1 MKLRNG
7 VYLLITYLILVTTGG
22 CSTKK
27 NTAGTR
33 FYHSF
38 TTRYNVYFN
47 GNEAYKEGIL
57 AIEQQ
62 NKDNYMGQI
71 PLYPLGNAS
80 TVGVGASNFDRAIE
94 KSQKAIRQHS
104 IKRKPTRRPGRRYTD
119 EYRLWLN
126 RKEFNP
132 FLHNAWMLMGK
143 AQFHKGDFPEAI
155 TTFSYIVRLYE
166 GQPKITAETGIWL
179 ARSYTAMEWYYEA
192 DDLLGKINNDTLP
205 ASLAPFHSAA
215 YSNLLLEQQRFREAV
230 PHLLTTIKHE
240 DRKKQRMRQYYL
252 LGQVYQQLQENEKAY
267 QAFGKTIRMSPPY
280 ELELSARIRQTEVM
294 QGQNNDKIIGR
305 LRRMARN
312 EKNKDYL
319 DQVYYA
325 IGNVYLAA
333 GDTAKAIAEFS
344 LGAEKST
351 RNGVEKG
358 ILQLRLSNLLWEQ
371 ARYEEAQKA
380 YTDAIG
386 LIDKEHPEYKIV
398 NKRSEV
404 LDELVTY
411 TSAIHLQDSLQH
423 LASLSEPERI
433 KAIEKIIEEVARQEK
448 AAQEAEELR
457 QGQEQQAGS
466 SQGGV
471 PIVPGTPQ
479 ATGAWYFYN
488 PQTVIQGKT
497 EFERVWGRRKLEDNW
512 RRRNK
517 TIVNLDEFEEVD
529 YDTPEGKEPPASKD
543 SQTVD
548 SIITDAK
555 SIEFYLQQIP
565 LAEEAMKESNE
576 ILSDA
581 LYNLALVYKDKLED
595 YPRGEQTF
603 DRLMK
608 QFPDFPQLDN
618 VFYNLFLL
626 YSRWDKP
633 IEAEQY
639 KELLTN
645 QFPQSRYA
653 LILNDPDFRRNA
665 IYGKQLEDS
674 LYANTYTAW
683 QEKDYKRVVLNSEL
697 SAEKYPLGHHRP
709 KFMFLHAMTALQ
721 TGETSTFLVELKELV
736 QNYPENEI
744 TELAA
749 YILKGMQEGRSLT
762 GTSNPFGSI
771 WERRKTE
778 LVTDSLATDSIPPFN
793 TERQMPHR
801 FILAYE
807 TGTVNENLLLYEV
820 ARYNFSNFI
829 VKNFD
834 LEFVHEQ
841 GIGMLQVRSF
851 INLDEARQYFHQL
864 YANKDLAAKLNGLR
878 AVIISED
885 NYKLLMEYYSFEDY
899 ERFYQEELASEFINE
914 MSLDYIEF
922 EEEE

>member
-1 MKLRNG
+1 MKMRNSA
-7 VYLLITYLILVTTGG
+7 YLLITCFMLVIIGG

-47 GNEAYKEGIL
+47 GNEAYKEGML

-62 NKDNYMGQI
+62 NKDNYMEQI
-71 PLYPLGNAS
+71 PLYPIGNTS

-155 TTFSYIVRLYE
+155 ATFSYIMRLYE
-166 GQPKITAETGIWL
+166 GQPKITAEAGIWL
-179 ARSYTAMEWYYEA
+179 ARSYTEMEWYYEA
-192 DDLLGKINNDTLP
+192 EDMLGRINNDTLP
-205 ASLAPFHSAA
+205 NSLAPFHSAA
-215 YSNLLLEQQRFREAV
+215 YGNLLLEQERFREAI
-230 PHLLTTIKHE
+230 PHLLTSIKNE
-240 DRKKQRMRQYYL
+240 NRKKQRMRQYYL
-252 LGQVYQQLQENEKAY
+252 LGQVYQQLQENEKAH
-267 QAFGKTIRMSPPY
+267 QAFGKVIRMSPPY

-294 QGQNNDKIIGR
+294 STQNSEKTTKR
-305 LRRMARN
+305 LRRMAKD

-325 IGNVYLAA
+325 LGNVYLIQ
-333 GDTAKAIAEFS
+333 GDTAKAITEFKQ
-344 LGAEKST
+344 GVEKST

-358 ILQLRLSNLLWEQ
+358 LLQLRSGNLLWEL

-380 YTDAIG
+380 YTDAIA

-411 TSAIHLQDSLQH
+411 TSAIHLQDSLQY
-423 LASLSEPERI
+423 LASLDEPERI
-433 KAIEKIIEEVARQEK
+433 KAIEKVMEEVARREK
-448 AAQEAEELR
+448 EAQEAEELR
-457 QGQEQQAGS
+457 QRQEQQPGGIAGETQVTPGIP
-466 SQGGV
+466 QGQS
-471 PIVPGTPQ
+471 T
-479 ATGAWYFYN
+479 WYFYN
-488 PQTVIQGKT
+488 PQVVVQGKT

-512 RRRNK
+512 RRKNK
-517 TIVNLDEFEEVD
+517 TVVNLDEFETVD
-529 YDTPEGKEPPASKD
+529 YDAPENNESTTPTD
-543 SQTVD
+543 SLTTD
-548 SIITDAK
+548 SVITDTK
-555 SIEFYLQQIP
+555 SIDFYLQQIP
-565 LAEEAMKESNE
+565 LTEEAMKESNE

-595 YPRGEQTF
+595 FARGEQTF
-603 DRLMK
+603 NRLLK
-608 QFPDFPQLDN
+608 QFPDFPLSDN
-618 VFYNLFLL
+618 VYYNLYLL

-633 IEAEQY
+633 VEAEQN
-639 KELLTN
+639 KELLIS

-653 LILNDPDFRRNA
+653 IILNDPDFRRNA
-665 IYGKQLEDS
+665 VHGKHLEDS
-674 LYANTYTAW
+674 LYADTYTAW
-683 QEKDYKRVVLNSEL
+683 QEKDYGKVVSNNEL
-697 SAEKYPLGHHRP
+697 SAGKYPLGNHRP
-709 KFMFLHAMTALQ
+709 KFMFLHAMAALQ
-721 TGETSTFLVELKELV
+721 AGNTSTFLAELKEIV

-749 YILKGMQEGRSLT
+749 YILKGMQEGRSLV
-762 GTSNPFGSI
+762 GTNNPFGSI

-778 LVTDSLATDSIPPFN
+778 LATDSLAADSVPAFN
-793 TERQMPHR
+793 TERQTPHL

-841 GIGMLQVRSF
+841 GISMLQVRSF
-851 INLDEARQYFHQL
+851 LNLDEARQYRHQL
-864 YANKDLAAKLNGLR
+864 YANKDMVEKLSGLR
-878 AVIISED
+878 AVVISED
-885 NYKLLMEYYSFEDY
+885 NYELLMRYYSFEDY